1 MEFVQDFI
9 YVQALLICVANYMYH
24 FFLIETFG

>member
-9 YVQALLICVANYMYH
+9 YVQAFLICVANYMYS
-24 FFLIETFG
+24 FFKMETFG

>member
-9 YVQALLICVANYMYH
+9 YVQAFLIWVANYMYS
-24 FFLIETFG
+24 FFKIEFG